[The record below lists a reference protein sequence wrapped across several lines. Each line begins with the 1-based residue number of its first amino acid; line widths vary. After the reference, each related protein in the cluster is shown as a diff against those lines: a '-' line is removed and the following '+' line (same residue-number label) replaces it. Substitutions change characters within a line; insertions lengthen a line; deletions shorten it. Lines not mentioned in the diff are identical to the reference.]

1 MHKFFTGCEIGAE
14 GAKELSE
21 MLKVNTSL
29 RELNLDCYR
38 KIYAKTPWSLMIE
51 LRVEQIVKLNILE
64 SKHFVRCSS

>member
-1 MHKFFTGCEIGAE
+1 M
-14 GAKELSE
+14 SE

-51 LRVEQIVKLNILE
+51 LRVEQIVKLKILE